1 MKIDSKPQYAPG
13 ISEFIDKVNSVYP
26 PDSYKKDVSIQ
37 RALYSELGEAFP
49 VPKVTDVAS
58 RDVIVPHFNVEK
70 KCGYIH
76 QRILKKDGIL
86 VYIRGGGFV
95 LGNLETHDKL
105 VAELCSNTGLVT
117 IANRF

>member
-26 PDSYKKDVSIQ
+26 PDSYKKDISIQ

-49 VPKVTDVAS
+49 VPEVTDVSS

-70 KCGYIH
+70 KMRIYTPKNIKKRWDFGIH
-76 QRILKKDGIL
+76 QRGR
-86 VYIRGGGFV
+86 VCIREFR
-95 LGNLETHDKL
+95 D
-105 VAELCSNTGLVT
+105 S
-117 IANRF
+117 R

>member
-49 VPKVTDVAS
+49 VPEVTDVSS

-70 KCGYIH
+70 KNADIYT
-76 QRILKKDGIL
+76 KE
-86 VYIRGGGFV
+86 Y
-95 LGNLETHDKL
+95 
-105 VAELCSNTGLVT
+105 
-117 IANRF
+117 

>member
-49 VPKVTDVAS
+49 VPEVTDVSS

-76 QRILKKDGIL
+76 QRILKKM
-86 VYIRGGGFV
+86 GFWYTSE
-95 LGNLETHDKL
+95 G
-105 VAELCSNTGLVT
+105 AGLY
-117 IANRF
+117 